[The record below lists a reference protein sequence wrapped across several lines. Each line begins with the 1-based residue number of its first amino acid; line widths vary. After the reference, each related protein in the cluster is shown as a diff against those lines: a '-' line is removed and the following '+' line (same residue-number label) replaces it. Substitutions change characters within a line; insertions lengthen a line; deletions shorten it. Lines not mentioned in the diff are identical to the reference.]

1 MSVIQLLRTI
11 EIRNRKSLD
20 FCQCAKATNRWSTK
34 NLHGRK
40 LSKNELVLF
49 GRSQR
54 SPRSLNISPV
64 RSFSSDIVLYNLT
77 YYDIFTLSVWKN
89 LLMLQLPSMM
99 IYRSMKFSIHKM
111 AYFMLFNAF
120 MKCLIEV
127 YLTN

>member
-1 MSVIQLLRTI
+1 MSALQLLRTMGR
-11 EIRNRKSLD
+11 RNRNSSD
-20 FCQCAKATNRWSTK
+20 FRRCVNMTNRLSTK

-40 LSKNELVLF
+40 SSKNELVLF

-54 SPRSLNISPV
+54 SSNISPV
-64 RSFSSDIVLYNLT
+64 RSFSSDIVLYDLT

-99 IYRSMKFSIHKM
+99 IYRSMKFSIHQM

-127 YLTN
+127 YI